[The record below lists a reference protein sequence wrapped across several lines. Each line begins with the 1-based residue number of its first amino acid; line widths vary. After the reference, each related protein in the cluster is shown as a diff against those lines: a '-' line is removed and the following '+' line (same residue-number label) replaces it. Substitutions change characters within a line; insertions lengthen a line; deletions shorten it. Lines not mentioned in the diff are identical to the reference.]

1 MSELKLFLPISKV
14 DADQRLVH
22 GIATAEVADRAGEIC
37 DYQTTKPYYEAWS
50 QAMNEAS
57 GGKSLGAIR
66 AMHGRVA
73 AGKITDIAF
82 DDEGKR
88 IMIAAKI
95 VDDDEWRK
103 VEEGV
108 YTGFSQGGRY
118 VRRWSDPGGEL
129 TRYTA
134 EPSEIS
140 LVDLP
145 CVASATFEM
154 IKDGVTQKRA
164 FAARAQATDDAPAA
178 PSSDDDAGD
187 ASQRLD
193 ALAQLIALARALSQQ
208 LIAETAALSARIGA
222 TPSDDDLPAS
232 KIAAPPPPLVAA
244 AEPVASP
251 ALAKALVETAALRTR
266 LDELTPGLAA
276 LTARIAALEAQ
287 PLPAKAALRAI
298 AKSADG
304 AASEAAPVDEAIR
317 RLAALPPQERAHA
330 LTKLSLANPM
340 PLRF

>member
-1 MSELKLFLPISKV
+1 MSELNLFLPITKV
-14 DADQRLVH
+14 DADRRLVY

-37 DYQTTKPYYEAWS
+37 DYQSTKPYYEAWS
-50 QAMNEAS
+50 AEMNEAS
-57 GGKSLGAIR
+57 GGKSLGALR

-82 DDEGKR
+82 DDDAKR

-129 TRYTA
+129 MRYTA
-134 EPSEIS
+134 DPSEIS

-154 IKDGVTQKRA
+154 IKDGIAQKRA
-164 FAARAQATDDAPAA
+164 FASAPAADDAPAN
-178 PSSDDDAGD
+178 DDGGDDA
-187 ASQRLD
+187 AQRLA
-193 ALAQLIALARALSQQ
+193 ALVQLIAMARELSRK
-208 LIAETAALSARIGA
+208 LTAETQALAAQISDA
-222 TPSDDDLPAS
+222 TPDEPQADDDMPAA
-232 KIAAPPPPLVAA
+232 KIAAPPPPLAA
-244 AEPVASP
+244 IELASP
-251 ALAKALVETAALRTR
+251 VLAKALHETAALRTR

-276 LTARIAALEAQ
+276 LSSRIAALEAQ
-287 PLPAKAALRAI
+287 PLPAKAALRAVS
-298 AKSADG
+298 KSADG
-304 AASEAAPVDEAIR
+304 LSEGAAPVDEAIR
-317 RLAALPPQERAHA
+317 RLSALPPAERVLA
-330 LTKLSLANPM
+330 LTKLSLANPIAG
-340 PLRF
+340 RF